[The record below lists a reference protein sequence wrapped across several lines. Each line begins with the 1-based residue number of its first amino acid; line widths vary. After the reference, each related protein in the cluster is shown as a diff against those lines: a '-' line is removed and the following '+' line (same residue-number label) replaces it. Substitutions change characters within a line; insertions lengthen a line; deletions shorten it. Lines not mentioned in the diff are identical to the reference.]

1 MSNAG
6 YYTSSHK
13 CRDKKPILGVGSK
26 RRCQYSG
33 TGELRWKSADW
44 QSKDITAIGTL
55 WNSTPQ
61 KRFKKFTCGHKQQSR
76 ELLKALGHGEF
87 NCGHMQQ
94 SHELHKALGHGD
106 PSECLLHSSLTPLS
120 KVGLWV
126 GMFNRQAMVDLQRG
140 PILGAEPLGLPT
152 SSKSTP
158 GCPGPPSI
166 PPP

>member
-1 MSNAG
+1 MPAITQARTNAEIKNPSLALVPRDVANTAAQG
-6 YYTSSHK
+6 SSDGNQLIGRVK
-13 CRDKKPILGVGSK
+13 ISQRLALFGSP
-26 RRCQYSG
+26 CDTYQ
-33 TGELRWKSADW
+33 
-44 QSKDITAIGTL
+44 
-55 WNSTPQ
+55 NSTPQ

-140 PILGAEPLGLPT
+140 
-152 SSKSTP
+152 
-158 GCPGPPSI
+158 
-166 PPP
+166 